1 MFAPETDSE
10 EEEDRVVYKL
20 MYQKGNVDI
29 ALYNIRH
36 ITVNAIIS
44 VWLDYVIKHKAL
56 SRKLTGLGTC
66 V

>member
-1 MFAPETDSE
+1 MFAAETDSE

-20 MYQKGNVDI
+20 MYQNGNVDI

-44 VWLDYVIKHKAL
+44 VWLDYVIKREL
-56 SRKLTGLGTC
+56 IEI
-66 V
+66 

>member
-20 MYQKGNVDI
+20 MYQNGNVDI

-44 VWLDYVIKHKAL
+44 VWLDYVIKHEL
-56 SRKLTGLGTC
+56 IEI
-66 V
+66 